1 MYRTPDS
8 EAGKS
13 DILKKPLNEK
23 LEVEFTK
30 NEYSRKMN
38 ELKEICNYRTYFI
51 ILCFPQA

>member
-30 NEYSRKMN
+30 NEYSRKSN
-38 ELKEICNYRTYFI
+38 GLKEICNCRTYLI
-51 ILCFPQA
+51 ILCFPRA